1 MPPFRLDDGP
11 RGGRT
16 PPPVPRPQPPTAE
29 PRASALASFGVG
41 GEEEPVALQLVRR
54 PHRRFSAFREGAP
67 KLSRDNPVMT
77 NGAEEEDAASAQ
89 PTEPAAAVE
98 PTEPPPP
105 PDDSA
110 APSGPPPTRGGWL
123 VPKWAIVALVGFVA
137 VALLFGSAFAIG
149 RATAPGGDDHERIER
164 GFGGRPGRGEGPQ
177 LPPQA
182 SGVFLGVSTQR
193 ATGDQQGAEV
203 QNVASGSPAA
213 GAGLE
218 QGDVITAVD
227 GTAVSTP
234 ADLARLVRSHH
245 PGDQVTITYTRG
257 GNSTDTQVQL
267 GDRSAQDAPAQDAPP
282 S

>member
-1 MPPFRLDDGP
+1 
-11 RGGRT
+11 
-16 PPPVPRPQPPTAE
+16 
-29 PRASALASFGVG
+29 
-41 GEEEPVALQLVRR
+41 
-54 PHRRFSAFREGAP
+54 
-67 KLSRDNPVMT
+67 MT

-164 GFGGRPGRGEGPQ
+164 GFEGRPGRGEGPQ

-213 GAGLE
+213 GAGLQ

-234 ADLARLVRSHH
+234 ADLARLVRSHQ

-257 GNSTDTQVQL
+257 GNSTDTPVQL
-267 GDRSAQDAPAQDAPP
+267 GDRSPQNAPTN
-282 S
+282 